1 MDDIR
6 LELTNEEL
14 TLLEVHLKRHL
25 KQVDEELV
33 RTDNAALQH
42 AIAHEAKVLEGIMKG
57 LGELRRALIPARASA

>member
-1 MDDIR
+1 MNDVR

-14 TLLEVHLKRHL
+14 TLLEAHLRRHL